1 MNKVIKKIFRN
12 FRGILAADESNGTIA
27 KRLGSVNKES
37 TLESR
42 HSYRHTIFSTPDLKK
57 SIGGVILFDETI
69 RNEETIA
76 PLIENDIVLGIKVDK
91 GAKPYLSGAI
101 KGLPETLTEGLDGL
115 DLRLEEYVK
124 LGAKFAKWRAVIL
137 HNNSSKGILSN
148 CWTLARYAKK
158 CQSQGVVPIVE
169 PEVLMNGK
177 HSIEESYNTTRQALH
192 ILFDALYYEEVELEK
207 IILKPNMIVSGY
219 DAKTRACAE
228 SVAKITVKCFKN
240 EVPAAVRA
248 IAFLSG
254 GQKDEEA
261 IENLRYINELDN
273 LSTETDY
280 NKPWHLSFSFGRA
293 MQSGALQ
300 LWSEGLLKEA
310 QNWVYERGERCQ
322 LAVRGYNVV

>member
-1 MNKVIKKIFRN
+1 
-12 FRGILAADESNGTIA
+12 
-27 KRLGSVNKES
+27 
-37 TLESR
+37 
-42 HSYRHTIFSTPDLKK
+42 
-57 SIGGVILFDETI
+57 
-69 RNEETIA
+69 
-76 PLIENDIVLGIKVDK
+76 
-91 GAKPYLSGAI
+91 
-101 KGLPETLTEGLDGL
+101 
-115 DLRLEEYVK
+115 
-124 LGAKFAKWRAVIL
+124 
-137 HNNSSKGILSN
+137 
-148 CWTLARYAKK
+148 
-158 CQSQGVVPIVE
+158 
-169 PEVLMNGK
+169 
-177 HSIEESYNTTRQALH
+177 
-192 ILFDALYYEEVELEK
+192 
-207 IILKPNMIVSGY
+207 MIVSGY

-228 SVAKITVKCFKN
+228 TVAKITVKCFKN

>member
-1 MNKVIKKIFRN
+1 MNKVIKKIFSN
-12 FRGILAADESNGTIA
+12 FRGILAADESGGTIA

-91 GAKPYLSGAI
+91 GAKSYTG
-101 KGLPETLTEGLDGL
+101 KETLTEGLDGL
-115 DLRLEEYVK
+115 DLKLEEYVN
-124 LGAKFAKWRAVIL
+124 LGAKFAKWRAVL
-137 HNNSSKGILSN
+137 LPSNSSPGILAN

-158 CQSQGVVPIVE
+158 CQSHGLVPIVE

-177 HSIEESYNTTRQALH
+177 HSIEKSYNTTRQALH

-228 SVAKITVKCFKN
+228 TVAKITVKCFKN